1 MPKDAALTLIEEVLK
16 TLEQLPNQ
24 EQREVLAFVQ
34 GLAVRHRHSEKSPKL
49 MLEMAGTID
58 PDHADALEAIIE
70 AGCEQVDL
78 NVK

>member
-1 MPKDAALTLIEEVLK
+1 MTLIEEVVK
-16 TLEQLPNQ
+16 TLEELPNQ
-24 EQREVLAFVQ
+24 EQQEVLAFFH

-58 PDHADALEAIIE
+58 LDYADMLEAIIE